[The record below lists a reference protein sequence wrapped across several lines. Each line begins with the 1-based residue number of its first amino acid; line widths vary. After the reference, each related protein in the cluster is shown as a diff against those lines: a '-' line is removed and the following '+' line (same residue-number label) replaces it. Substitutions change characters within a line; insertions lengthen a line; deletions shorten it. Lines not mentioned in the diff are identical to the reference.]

1 MTEPKQ
7 VAFSSLPLSNE
18 LHEGLDAYGFANAT
32 PIQSQ
37 VIPAALNGKD
47 ILGCAQTG
55 TGKTAAFLIP
65 VVEKCLRKRG
75 KGIQCIVIAPTRELA
90 IQIEQNLMG
99 LLYFTDLSSQAIYG
113 GQNSGDFI
121 QQKTAVQEGADIIIA
136 TPGRLLQHINLGYVD
151 LSTIHTFVL
160 DEADRMLDMGFI
172 GDITN
177 IHRKL
182 TNPKLQ
188 TLMFSAT
195 MAASIRQLAM
205 KTLKDPLQVNLAIAK
220 PAAGINQRAFMVFD
234 NNKPKL
240 LEHII
245 KESDIKSMIIFASR
259 INDVNDLYHT
269 LKQLDLKLTMKAMH
283 SGKSQDERNEVM
295 RKFKAGQIH
304 ILVATDILSRGVDV
318 DDLSHVVN
326 YDIPDDPAD
335 YVHRIG
341 RTARAGKS
349 GAAITFINDN
359 QQFRFYNIEQLIE
372 RTIEKELTP
381 EEIGESPVYDPTK
394 PKKKKRRK
402 KRNFNNKRK
411 PQQSKPLSEGDKVK
425 KTRSGKPRPPKKRT
439 NDESQS

>member
-1 MTEPKQ
+1 MTETEQ
-7 VAFSSLPLSNE
+7 VAFSSLPLSSE

-65 VVEKCLRKRG
+65 VVEKCLRQRG

-113 GQNSGDFI
+113 GQNSGDFV

-182 TNPKLQ
+182 TNPNLQ

-220 PAAGINQRAFMVFD
+220 PAAGINQRAFMVYD
-234 NNKPKL
+234 TNKPKL
-240 LEHII
+240 LEHVI
-245 KESDIKSMIIFASR
+245 KESEIKSMIIFASR
-259 INDVNDLYHT
+259 INDVNDLYQT
-269 LKQLDLKLTMKAMH
+269 LKKLDLKLTMKAMH

-349 GAAITFINDN
+349 GAAITFINDK

-381 EEIGESPVYDPTK
+381 EEIGESPVYDPNK
-394 PKKKKRRK
+394 PKKKKRKK
-402 KRNFNNKRK
+402 KRSFNNKRK
-411 PQQSKPLSEGDKVK
+411 PQQNKPRSEGDQAK
-425 KTRSGKPRPPKKRT
+425 KPRPGKPRPPKKRT